1 MQPKPIL
8 TQSVPSTSSF
18 AFSNRRSLHER
29 FNEAATSPRRP
40 DHGAATDLT
49 ALLTADLVEHLIA
62 PPSPSP
68 SPHETPVHMYL
79 AEKQLAHWRHQ
90 HAVQARLAASSEAL
104 NKAGGQR
111 PTVETKPVWP
121 SLHHH
126 KKRQGRAAKLADPDA
141 FWVSGAWLF
150 DDEAAPAWLR
160 RALGLR
166 SVRRESPKAVV
177 VAVTKQAAPAAE
189 YVVSPGGTRHLVAHS
204 DVCPLGAACE
214 FDEYE

>member
-1 MQPKPIL
+1 MHLKPIL
-8 TQSVPSTSSF
+8 TQSVPSSSSF
-18 AFSNRRSLHER
+18 AFTNRRSLHER
-29 FNEAATSPRRP
+29 FNEAATSPRP
-40 DHGAATDLT
+40 DHGTATDLT
-49 ALLTADLVEHLIA
+49 SLLTADLVEHLISPP
-62 PPSPSP
+62 PPSLSP
-68 SPHETPVHMYL
+68 YETPVHMYL

-90 HAVQARLAASSEAL
+90 HAVQARLAASTEAL
-104 NKAGGQR
+104 NQAGGQR
-111 PTVETKPVWP
+111 PTLETKPVWP

-126 KKRQGRAAKLADPDA
+126 KKRQRRPAKLADPDT

-166 SVRRESPKAVV
+166 SVRRGSPKAVV
-177 VAVTKQAAPAAE
+177 VMAAMKQAPVAE
-189 YVVSPGGTRHLVAHS
+189 YVVSPGGTRHLVAHR